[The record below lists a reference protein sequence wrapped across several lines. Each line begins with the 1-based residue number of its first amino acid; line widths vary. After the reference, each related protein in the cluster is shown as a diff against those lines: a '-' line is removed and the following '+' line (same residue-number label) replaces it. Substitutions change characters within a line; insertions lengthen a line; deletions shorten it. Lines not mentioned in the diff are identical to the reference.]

1 MQVDKHAPKC
11 LHCLLHTASKK
22 LLLSTSMYVQL
33 QACDTHYA
41 CVLRL
46 IDIVKI
52 YDNHKANNNRHMFP
66 HVKITFSQY
75 ESVHHFML

>member
-1 MQVDKHAPKC
+1 
-11 LHCLLHTASKK
+11 
-22 LLLSTSMYVQL
+22 MYVQL

-46 IDIVKI
+46 IILPLLVDIVNI
-52 YDNHKANNNRHMFP
+52 YDDHKVNNNKHMFP